1 MYLQAITLGYAVP
14 AGAFNASIH
23 SVFRSAV
30 NLKFEGDWHL
40 LTLVAS
46 FDADL
51 PHGIR
56 VDTPEGFTFEH
67 LQVGAAVT
75 CSNGVVRFQSAS
87 IEVDLNKARR
97 WDCDLSVYHFD
108 WTNPSVSGAWQLVWR
123 ALNERQLAY
132 GAEMVGAHLLH
143 PQDVEGSATLRRLAD
158 GMAQLLAATA
168 GYDLSVSTGVA
179 QLIGLGQGVTPTG
192 DDLLVGYIAG
202 LWCRIGIDARRKEYV
217 SNLGRTLIDLGVKTT
232 DVSRSFLYHAALGHV
247 SSRLA
252 GLAEA
257 ICQGQDS
264 TNLLE
269 KADATMSVGH
279 TSGMDA
285 VTGLLLGLAA
295 WDRKLL
301 SDL

>member
-14 AGAFNASIH
+14 AEAFNASIH

-30 NLKFEGDWHL
+30 NLKLEGDWHL
-40 LTLVAS
+40 LTLVSS

-56 VDTPEGFTFEH
+56 VDTPDGFTFEH

-75 CSNGVVRFQSAS
+75 CRNGVVRFHSAL
-87 IEVDLNKARR
+87 IEVDLSKARH
-97 WDCDLSVYHFD
+97 WDFNLSACTFD
-108 WTNPSVSGAWQLVWR
+108 ATNPCVGSVMQSVWR

-132 GAEMVGAHLLH
+132 GAEMVGARLLH
-143 PQDVEGSATLRRLAD
+143 PQGVEGSATLRRLAD
-158 GMAQLLAATA
+158 GMAQLLEATA
-168 GYDLSVSTGVA
+168 GYDLSVSTAVS

-202 LWCRIGIDARRKEYV
+202 LWCRIGNDARRREYA
-217 SNLGRTLIDLGVKTT
+217 SNLGQTLIDLGVRTT

-257 ICQGQDS
+257 ICKGMDS
-264 TNLLE
+264 RELLE
-269 KADATMSVGH
+269 TAQAAMSVGH

-295 WDRKLL
+295 WDR
-301 SDL
+301 DLMD

>member
-1 MYLQAITLGYAVP
+1 MYLHAITLGYAVP
-14 AGAFNASIH
+14 SGTFNASIH
-23 SVFRSAV
+23 SAFRSAA
-30 NLKFEGDWHL
+30 NLKLEGDWEL

-46 FDADL
+46 SEADL
-51 PHGIR
+51 PRGIR
-56 VDTPEGFTFEH
+56 VDTPEGFTFED
-67 LQVGAAVT
+67 LQAGEAVI
-75 CSNGVVRFQSAS
+75 CRNRIVRFRNAS
-87 IEVDLNKARR
+87 IEVDLRKARR
-97 WDCDLSVYHFD
+97 WDCDLSACNFE
-108 WTNPSVSGAWQLVWR
+108 WTNPPVAEAWRSVWQ

-132 GAEMVGAHLLH
+132 GANVVGAHLLH
-143 PQDVEGSATLRRLAD
+143 PQDVKGSVTLRRLAD
-158 GMAQLLAATA
+158 GTAQLLAATA
-168 GYDLSVSTGVA
+168 SHELSVSTAVS

-202 LWCRIGIDARRKEYV
+202 LWCRIGHDARRKEYV

-257 ICQGQDS
+257 ICKGVDS
-264 TNLLE
+264 GELL
-269 KADATMSVGH
+269 ATANAAMSVGH

-295 WDRKLL
+295 WDRHLL
-301 SDL
+301 S